1 MQTGIPLLL
10 SSSRVKKPHAHHR
23 NSSTEAFSFETTQP
37 FNGLFR
43 ASDESIVR
51 HAGKQSSDWSARGNC
66 GVWQA
71 AESEFMGEKPLNPEH
86 VIIRSEKSKM
96 SNLFLD
102 VNSYARRRQKAL
114 IRTCMI
120 LPSRVWRRWRDSMR
134 ATSEIC
140 QYVFIKS
147 TFGAFL
153 VQCVRGCWNTSS
165 CSHTS
170 AASDI
175 TRPHGG
181 ENRDTF
187 GHFYEQA
194 RNGRK
199 ACKTAK
205 TLGRQLARCWDI

>member
-10 SSSRVKKPHAHHR
+10 SFSRVKKPHTHHR

-51 HAGKQSSDWSARGNC
+51 HAGKQSSDWSVRGNC

-102 VNSYARRRQKAL
+102 VYSYARRQKAL
-114 IRTCMI
+114 KQTCMI
-120 LPSRVWRRWRDSMR
+120 YPSRVRRRSRDPML

-153 VQCVRGCWNTSS
+153 VQRVHPYKRLLKYQQLLSHISS
-165 CSHTS
+165 IRYH
-170 AASDI
+170 AASW
-175 TRPHGG
+175 RGKSW
-181 ENRDTF
+181 
-187 GHFYEQA
+187 HFWPLLWA
-194 RNGRK
+194 G
-199 ACKTAK
+199 
-205 TLGRQLARCWDI
+205 